1 MFGFFSWFWIVMVN
15 WEERYQGSEIQ
26 NLPVMLQY
34 SKGHCFKRSVLPL
47 QWKLL
52 SWCWWVGSVWPL
64 LESVNL
70 HFPLLLLFWHA
81 GIGIWWRNWF
91 RKGLALD
98 SVLSGVCPSFC
109 DQFLSHR
116 LAVASL
122 VYSWDHMKFLC
133 FIKCS
138 PVMQMTSCI
147 INESSSVL
155 RSLWFLVQPFLLE
168 GQFTFNSP
176 LIDSFIK
183 IFQIC
188 PDRE

>member
-1 MFGFFSWFWIVMVN
+1 MFGVFSWFWIVMVN

-34 SKGHCFKRSVLPL
+34 AKGHCFKRSVLPL

-91 RKGLALD
+91 RKGLTLD
-98 SVLSGVCPSFC
+98 SVLSGVCPRFC

-133 FIKCS
+133 FIKFS
-138 PVMQMTSCI
+138 PVTAENIMSHQWIKLCLKI
-147 INESSSVL
+147 P
-155 RSLWFLVQPFLLE
+155 LVPCTALPF
-168 GQFTFNSP
+168 GRPVHFQFTINWCIHQNFPNLSW
-176 LIDSFIK
+176 
-183 IFQIC
+183 
-188 PDRE
+188 